1 MALEEVGWA
10 EAPWAAV
17 DLVAEVSAQKLR
29 EQRAAAAH
37 TRLPF
42 PV

>member
-29 EQRAAAAH
+29 EQHAAAAH
-37 TRLPF
+37 TWVPF

>member
-1 MALEEVGWA
+1 MALEEAVWA

-17 DLVAEVSAQKLR
+17 DLVAEVSVQKLG
-29 EQRAAAAH
+29 EQRAAAEH
-37 TRLPF
+37 TSVPF